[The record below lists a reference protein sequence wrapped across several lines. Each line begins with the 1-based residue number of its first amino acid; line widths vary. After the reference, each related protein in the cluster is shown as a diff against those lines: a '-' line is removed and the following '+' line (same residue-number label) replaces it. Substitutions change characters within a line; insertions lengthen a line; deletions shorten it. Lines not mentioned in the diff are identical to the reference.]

1 MGRVGPAVP
10 DPYRQTPSDNLRV
23 SRRKPA
29 KEYLAAYDASG
40 FGFVMSDNLARIQ
53 KREAQLRDLVR
64 ISRSEFRERVAG
76 LVHAVSIANSE
87 LRFVSDGIL
96 ISTGYHRHHRGKWR
110 TKRELAALTK
120 LVMQLKTDPAKVAP
134 LVSYQ
139 APVDDPKAVELFS
152 RLGPGM
158 LSR

>member
-1 MGRVGPAVP
+1 MGWEFRQGGRLYLYRNRRVEG
-10 DPYRQTPSDNLRV
+10 
-23 SRRKPA
+23 KPV
-29 KEYLAAYDASG
+29 KEYLAADDASG
-40 FGFVMSDNLARIQ
+40 FGFVMADNLSRIQ
-53 KREAQLRDLVR
+53 KQEAQLRDLMR
-64 ISRSEFRERVAG
+64 ISRSEFRRRVEG
-76 LVHAVSIANSE
+76 VVNDVVIANAE
-87 LRFVSDGIL
+87 LRVVSDGIL
-96 ISTGYHRHHRGKWR
+96 ISTGFHRHHRGEWR
-110 TKRELAALTK
+110 MKRELAALTK